1 MEMQLRINEYWSK
14 RSDEFAD
21 ARYQDLH
28 SQKNILKND
37 TLINRIK
44 LGIEQI
50 GFVPIFLQYS
60 YKLGAES
67 AFWLG

>member
-28 SQKNILKND
+28 SQKKEEWLSVIRSWFWIKRKSVRWILEP
-37 TLINRIK
+37 
-44 LGIEQI
+44 EQ
-50 GFVPIFLQYS
+50 VFLH
-60 YKLGAES
+60 
-67 AFWLG
+67 F